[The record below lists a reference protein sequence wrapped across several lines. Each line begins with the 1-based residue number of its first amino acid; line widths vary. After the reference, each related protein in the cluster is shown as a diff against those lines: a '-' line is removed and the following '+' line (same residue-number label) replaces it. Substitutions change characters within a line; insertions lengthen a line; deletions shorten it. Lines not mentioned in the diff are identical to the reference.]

1 MENKSNQWRTSARS
15 RKAEKTEKRRGN
27 GNAVSSAKSPG
38 SGTFKSDS
46 HADFPVYFSDR
57 LGVYRWTWQ
66 LEFRRISKLY

>member
-1 MENKSNQWRTSARS
+1 MWKT
-15 RKAEKTEKRRGN
+15 KAINRELPPGAGKKTAKRRGN
-27 GNAVSSAKSPG
+27 GNAVSSAQSPG

>member
-1 MENKSNQWRTSARS
+1 MWKT
-15 RKAEKTEKRRGN
+15 KAINRELPPGAGKQRRQRRGN